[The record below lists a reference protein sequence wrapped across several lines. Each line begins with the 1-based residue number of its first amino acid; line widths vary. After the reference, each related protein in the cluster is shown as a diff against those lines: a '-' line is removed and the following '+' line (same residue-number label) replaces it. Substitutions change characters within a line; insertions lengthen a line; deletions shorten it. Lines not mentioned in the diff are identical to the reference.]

1 MHPKYRLFYLTVPNM
16 IGLVRG
22 NEINLISP
30 GQTTLDGKCNKAAA
44 LSEANRENPV
54 FITLTCFSY
63 DVTNFSGT
71 CASGNSLA
79 KAKLNNVPT
88 NVRLYDLYQIVY
100 QRQIYEAEIAKML
113 GHGEGD
119 HEWKMFG
126 MLNCC

>member
-22 NEINLISP
+22 NEINHISP

-88 NVRLYDLYQIVY
+88 NVRLSVPDSVPKTDL
-100 QRQIYEAEIAKML
+100 RSRDSKNAGARRRRS
-113 GHGEGD
+113 
-119 HEWKMFG
+119 
-126 MLNCC
+126 